1 MSIGQKLGKDFEKIR
16 ADLQIKT
23 ITVDLG
29 EVKFPLRV
37 RVPLKRQMEELNARV
52 MNPAQERIDAAYERL
67 AGPMRKTLNEG
78 GAEFL
83 NALREN
89 KQNIELLPD
98 DLIVEGTSL
107 RQVATFSA
115 IEEQR
120 VEEFFHLLLG
130 EDGTPVTETYEE
142 ISAEFPEFAI
152 REMVQAIQSAVQ
164 PDYKAAKKN

>member
-67 AGPMRKTLNEG
+67 AGPMRKTLDEG

-120 VEEFFHLLLG
+120 VEEFFHLLIG

>member
-120 VEEFFHLLLG
+120 VEEFFHLLIG